1 MIRKQRAGTGS
12 APYGISFIPVF
23 FLLKK
28 PSVARNRASDGFFPF
43 SFTVRKVIRRVFFL
57 VKPFFLN
64 HFLLCRHRRNKRVF
78 QISYFAR
85 ISAGVLRRS
94 DATGAMPHIRQSA
107 YWKTSR
113 HAAIQPGYQSV
124 FERLF
129 DSVCR

>member
-1 MIRKQRAGTGS
+1 MAGTGS

-23 FLLKK
+23 FYSKSRQSPANGL
-28 PSVARNRASDGFFPF
+28 PTAFIPF

-129 DSVCR
+129 DSDCR